1 MKRRALL
8 LVKMTNEFQSFRR
21 MAKLVLWL
29 AYLCF
34 YNGVFREVFIDKVPK
49 NV

>member
-34 YNGVFREVFIDKVPK
+34 YNRVFREVFIDKVPK